1 MQCRIRCA
9 NSNLARGI
17 VEQVEKR
24 INAHGFCYQAAQ
36 LKGKRGKRLR
46 EAASR
51 WSSAAL
57 APRGADAAIPHV
69 FPPSVMS
76 VHYLPCITA
85 SRGPTGLPRSQGL
98 FISNAPSCLSDLP
111 ACLPCLLSFPFPPC
125 FRKCCLARTVDNP
138 NLPHRSCFGAMCLRA
153 RPPTRS
159 RSGEG
164 LRVHILYTRAVN
176 SSIPWPYT
184 LGHAYNTPE
193 DRQVGQTGK
202 RVH

>member
-1 MQCRIRCA
+1 MRKRSGRCMQCRIRCA

-36 LKGKRGKRLR
+36 LKGKRGKRLW

-57 APRGADAAIPHV
+57 APRGAEAAIPHV

-85 SRGPTGLPRSQGL
+85 LRGPTGLPRSVVRLCAFALTSFVQSRQEFRRPGPRHPPNPPPSSCI
-98 FISNAPSCLSDLP
+98 FAPLYLNC
-111 ACLPCLLSFPFPPC
+111 ACS
-125 FRKCCLARTVDNP
+125 
-138 NLPHRSCFGAMCLRA
+138 
-153 RPPTRS
+153 
-159 RSGEG
+159 
-164 LRVHILYTRAVN
+164 
-176 SSIPWPYT
+176 
-184 LGHAYNTPE
+184 
-193 DRQVGQTGK
+193 
-202 RVH
+202 